1 MSETRFH
8 NILVEKVMNRVPPLV
23 EQEAPIGGVAE
34 IVCQENHVWVVER
47 KDSRKMVGV
56 ITEKDLLDIVSP
68 LPLKSYTIGIIRPK
82 SLHHIE
88 FETAGDIM
96 TKPVIK
102 CHATATLEEAL
113 RLMTKHRIRRLAV
126 TENDEIIGELSLKI
140 VISTYFSVCDGL

>member
-8 NILVEKVMNRVPPLV
+8 NILVEKVMNRAPPLI
-23 EQEAPIGGVAE
+23 EREAPIGEVAK

-47 KDSRKMVGV
+47 KDSKKMVGV

-68 LPLKSYTIGIIRPK
+68 LPLKSYTIGVIRPR
-82 SLHHIE
+82 SLHHAE
-88 FETAGDIM
+88 FEKAGDIM

-102 CHATATLEEAL
+102 CHPTAALEEAL

-140 VISTYFSVCDGL
+140 VISTYFSI

>member
-1 MSETRFH
+1 MSETKFH
-8 NILVEKVMNRVPPLV
+8 NITVEKVMNRVPPLI
-23 EQEAPIGGVAE
+23 EQVAPIGEVAK
-34 IVCQENHVWVVER
+34 IVCQENHVWVVGR
-47 KDSRKMVGV
+47 KDSKRIVGV
-56 ITEKDLLDIVSP
+56 VTEKDLLDIVSP
-68 LPLKSYTIGIIRPK
+68 LPLKSYTIGVITPK

-102 CHATATLEEAL
+102 CHPAATLEEAL

-140 VISTYFSVCDGL
+140 VISTYFSV